1 MKPECHSFHSL
12 LYRYVKFDTFH
23 PAVDRGLPVTR
34 VISRFVLQK
43 LLAEACER
51 AAGGDFVIQNDSIV
65 CDYEEKVSF
74 VLFLQARIPSG
85 LSAEQQGR

>member
-1 MKPECHSFHSL
+1 M
-12 LYRYVKFDTFH
+12 
-23 PAVDRGLPVTR
+23 TR

-51 AAGGDFVIQNDSIV
+51 AAGGDFIIQNNSVV

-74 VLFLQARIPSG
+74 CPHSIG
-85 LSAEQQGR
+85 LHPFQEFRRAAGQMTLAPLTGR